1 MTKQQAL
8 PFWEEEHSRHFIDLG
23 RIYTPRRDELQ
34 QAFIDLIP
42 AWHDDDF
49 TVVELACGTG
59 WLAAGMLEC
68 YHRSHVIALDGS
80 ETMRAEA
87 RKTLAPFERRA
98 SIQPFVLEEPGW
110 RELLPEGLRAVVS
123 SLAIHHLRGP
133 AKQQLFADLLP
144 KLAPGGGL
152 IICDLVEP
160 AGEWTRRHFGRAW
173 ANDVTLQSVEIAG
186 DDSAYR
192 SFMNE
197 RWNYYENTPKENE
210 GDYPDTIADQLRW
223 LSEAGYERVD
233 VAWSRAG
240 HTLFCGYR
248 LD

>member
-1 MTKQQAL
+1 MTDPPAL

-23 RIYTPRRDELQ
+23 RVYTPRRDELQ
-34 QAFIDLIP
+34 QAFVDLIP

-49 TVVELACGTG
+49 TVAELACGTG
-59 WLAAGMLEC
+59 WLAAGILEN
-68 YHRSHVIALDGS
+68 YDRAHVIALDGS
-80 ETMRAEA
+80 ETMRQEA
-87 RKTLAPFERRA
+87 KKSLAPFGSRA
-98 SIQPFVLEEPGW
+98 SVQHFVLEETIW
-110 RELLPEGLRAVVS
+110 RDALPDGLRAIVS
-123 SLAIHHLRGP
+123 SLAIHHLKRP

-152 IICDLVEP
+152 IVCDLVEA
-160 AGEWTRRHFGRAW
+160 AGEWSRRHFGRAW
-173 ANDVTLQSVEIAG
+173 ANDVTLQSVSICG

-197 RWNYYENTPKENE
+197 RWNYYENTPEENA
-210 GDYPDTIADQLRW
+210 GDYPDTITDQLLW
-223 LSEAGYERVD
+223 LREAGYAGVD

-248 LD
+248 P

>member
-1 MTKQQAL
+1 MSDSPAL

-42 AWHDDDF
+42 AWPDDEF

-59 WLAAGMLEC
+59 WLAAGILEC
-68 YHRSHVIALDGS
+68 YERARVIALDGS

-87 RKTLAPFERRA
+87 RKTLVAFGNRA
-98 SIQPFVLEEPGW
+98 AVEHFVLEEAAW
-110 RELLPEGLRAVVS
+110 RTHLPDGLRAIVS
-123 SLAIHHLRGP
+123 SLTIHHLHGP
-133 AKQQLFADLLP
+133 AKQQLYADLLD
-144 KLAPGGGL
+144 KLAPGGAL
-152 IICDLVEP
+152 LVCDLIEP
-160 AGEWTRRHFGRAW
+160 AGEWSRRHFGLAW
-173 ANDVTLQSVEIAG
+173 ANEVNMQSNTFAG

-192 SFMNE
+192 AFMNE
-197 RWNYYENTPKENE
+197 RWNYYENTPEENA
-210 GDYPDTIADQLRW
+210 GDYPDTIFDQLTW
-223 LSEAGYERVD
+223 LREVGYVGVD

-248 LD
+248 P

>member
-1 MTKQQAL
+1 MTDQPAL

-42 AWHDDDF
+42 AWNDDAF

-59 WLAAGMLEC
+59 WLAAGILEA
-68 YHRSHVIALDGS
+68 YSRANVIALDGS
-80 ETMRAEA
+80 ETMRNEA
-87 RKTLAPFERRA
+87 RKSLAPFDDRA
-98 SIQPFVLEEPGW
+98 SVQHFVLEETAW
-110 RELLPEGLRAVVS
+110 RDVLPDGLRGIVS
-123 SLAIHHLRGP
+123 SLAIHHLKGL
-133 AKQQLFADLLP
+133 AKQHLFADLLP

-152 IICDLVEP
+152 IICDIIEP
-160 AGEWTRRHFGRAW
+160 AGAWSRRHFGRAW

-197 RWNYYENTPKENE
+197 RWNYFENTPEENA
-210 GDYPDTIADQLRW
+210 GDYPDSVADHLTWLRD
-223 LSEAGYERVD
+223 AGYECVD
-233 VAWSRAG
+233 VVWSRAG

-248 LD
+248 A